1 VLDAIGSPKDIG
13 DVKKRALAVGGWAG
27 TGPRAALSL
36 AARTLSTGTT

>member
-1 VLDAIGSPKDIG
+1 MLDAIGSPKDIV

-36 AARTLSTGTT
+36 EACT